1 MRQTLKFRLESD
13 LRTLRDRLDRLERRK
28 ANATRDDIQNQ
39 DEVAEQH
46 QDDEVLEGVEERT
59 REQVAEIER
68 ALVRI
73 SKGTWGTCAR
83 CAAPI
88 GADRLQALPTTD
100 WCSRCARQAA

>member
-1 MRQTLKFRLESD
+1 LESD

-28 ANATRDDIQNQ
+28 ANATRDDIQNL

-46 QDDEVLEGVEERT
+46 QDDEVIEGVEERT

-73 SKGTWGTCAR
+73 SNGTWRTCGR

-88 GADRLQALPTTD
+88 GAARLQALPTTD
-100 WCSRCARQAA
+100 CCARCARQAA